1 MEQGSNTSIL
11 ETVGLDLGDK
21 YSRFCVLDDRGD
33 AREEGRLKSTPDG
46 MRHHFDD
53 CKSQRVVIETGTHSP
68 WVDELLSSLGH
79 QVIVANARKVRLIS
93 ENERKTDR
101 RDAELLARLGRV
113 DPRLLHPIQ
122 HRSSKT
128 RTDLETIRARATLV
142 ATRTK
147 LINHVRGAAKS
158 AGCRLVGCSTK
169 SFHKQAPE
177 RLTEELK
184 PILGPL
190 VETIEHLTMKIST
203 YEREI
208 EALCERVYPE
218 TQLLRQVKGVGPIS
232 ALCFVLTLEDPGRFK
247 SSRHVGPYLGLVP
260 GKDQSGHSDPELHI
274 TKAGDPMLRTL
285 MVQCAHYIMGP
296 FGEDC
301 DLRDCGM
308 RIASNGGKN
317 AKKRALVAVAR
328 KLAVLLHSLWRSAE
342 VYDTKR
348 NSRPIDTPPLLTR

>member
-1 MEQGSNTSIL
+1 MEQDSNSSIL

-21 YSRFCVLDDRGD
+21 YSRFCVLDDGGD
-33 AREEGRLKSTPDG
+33 TREEGRVRSTQEG
-46 MRHHFDD
+46 MRHRFKD
-53 CKSQRVVIETGTHSP
+53 STPQRVVIETGTHSP
-68 WVDELLSSLGH
+68 WVNELLSSLGH

-113 DPRLLHPIQ
+113 DPLLLHPIQ

-128 RTDLETIRARATLV
+128 RTDLELIRARATLV
-142 ATRTK
+142 VMRTK

-184 PILGPL
+184 PILAPMI
-190 VETIEHLTMKIST
+190 ETIEHLTTKISS

-208 EALCERVYPE
+208 ESMCERVYPE
-218 TQLLRQVKGVGPIS
+218 TQLLRQVKGVGAIS

-247 SSRHVGPYLGLVP
+247 SSRHVGPYLGMVP
-260 GKDQSGHSDPELHI
+260 GQDQSGHSDPELHI

-285 MVQCAHYIMGP
+285 LVQCAHHIMGP
-296 FGEDC
+296 FGDDC
-301 DLRDCGM
+301 DLRDHGM
-308 RIASNGGKN
+308 RIASNGKKN

-328 KLAVLLHSLWRSAE
+328 KLAVLLHSLWRSGE
-342 VYDTKR
+342 VYDTRR
-348 NSRPIDTPPLLTR
+348 NSRPIDMPPTLAR